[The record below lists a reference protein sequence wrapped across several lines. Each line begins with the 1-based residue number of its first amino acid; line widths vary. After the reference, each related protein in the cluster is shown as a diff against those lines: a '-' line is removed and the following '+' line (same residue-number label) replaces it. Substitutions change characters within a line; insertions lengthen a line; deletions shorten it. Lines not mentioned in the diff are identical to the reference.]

1 MAPDSSAR
9 VLSIVI
15 AALVTTSGF
24 ASAQTTPAPP
34 SPPAALAPAPEPMP
48 LRNQPEPHP
57 PREQTLAPPGAITAP
72 PSTRQKRF
80 GDWSTTRHENPGQI
94 VCFALAKPRGAKP
107 QSQAGSEAALVPALV
122 YVTSWPQAGIKAEVS
137 VLTGQPFAARG
148 VAQLAVGSEAFTLAT
163 QGNRGFIANPIQEL
177 KLLEAMKRGSQMTL
191 TARSGDGDSESPA
204 VTFSLVGLAQAL
216 GHVTQ
221 GCP

>member
-1 MAPDSSAR
+1 MAPDPSAR
-9 VLSIVI
+9 VLLKVI

-48 LRNQPEPHP
+48 LRNQLEPHP
-57 PREQTLAPPGAITAP
+57 PREQTLVPPGPIAAP
-72 PSTRQKRF
+72 PSPQQKRF

-107 QSQAGSEAALVPALV
+107 QSQAGAEAALV

-137 VLTGQPFAARG
+137 VLAGQPFAARG
-148 VAQLAVGSEAFTLAT
+148 VAQLAVGSETFTLAT

-191 TARSGDGDSESPA
+191 TARSGDGDGDSDSPA